1 MGRRGDASGPRAKFS
16 QLLPYLLEHKRVLGF
31 VIVLS
36 ILGALA
42 SLAQPLL
49 VSQVITVVQKGNPLG
64 SLVWGLIALVVVS
77 GLISGYQH
85 YLLQRTGEGVV
96 LSSRRKLIGR
106 MLRLPISEFDT
117 RRTGDLV
124 SRVGSDTT
132 LLRAVLTQGLVE
144 AIGGSLTFVGA
155 LIAML
160 VIDPVLLGLTVLV
173 IAASVVTVTLLSQ
186 RIRVASLAAQVKV
199 GDLAASVERAISAVR
214 TVRASNATDRE
225 IAAVEEDA
233 VGAWKMGIQV
243 AKISALVVPIAGIA
257 MQVSFLVVLGVGGF
271 RVASGTITVANLI
284 AFILFLFLM
293 IVPLG
298 QAFGAITSVN
308 SALGALGRIQEIID
322 LPAEDQFDREIAP
335 LAITVGAANESVR
348 PDAPAISFEDVHFGY
363 AVAPD
368 VEPDPAGVAGVA
380 EAAGV
385 AQAAGVAEAAGVAQ
399 SAGVAESAVEVPSAP
414 ETVIVAP
421 ALIGSVLAEPDLLE
435 ASLGAANANAAD
447 DAAALAALD
456 AAADPDGGM
465 RRLPTAADLFGTVPP
480 DVDTDTSAPRAV
492 DLSTAPAFGTSA
504 TVASPD
510 FAVATVAAASDGPQ
524 HVRADR
530 LVHAPDDDAT
540 PTASTVQASGMDG
553 ADGIPLENTTGAGA
567 GPAAALAPDLA
578 VAAAAGE
585 PRPVLS
591 GVSFSAPRGRR
602 TALVGPSG
610 AGKSTIL
617 ALIERFY
624 DPNAGIVR
632 LGGLDIRTLD
642 RTALRSQIGYVEQ
655 DAPVLAGSLRDNL
668 TLATPDAT
676 DEECIAVLHA
686 VNLGEVLDRD
696 PAGLGA
702 AVGES
707 GVMLSGGERQRL
719 AIARALLAAPP
730 ILLLDESTS
739 SLDGV
744 NEQMMRAAI
753 DAVAVN
759 RTLIVI
765 AHRLSTVVDSDQIV
779 VLDHGRVIGTG
790 THSELVASTPLYRE
804 LAKHQLLV

>member
-1 MGRRGDASGPRAKFS
+1 MSTTTRTPSNPSGPAAERQTTRARLGRRSGASGSATSGPRAKFS
-16 QLLPYLLEHKRVLGF
+16 QLLPYLFEHKKVLGF

-36 ILGALA
+36 VLGAAA

-49 VSQVITVVQKGNPLG
+49 VSQVIEVVQKGHPLG
-64 SLVWGLIALVVVS
+64 SLVWALIALVVLS

-144 AIGGSLTFVGA
+144 AIGGSLTFIGA

-173 IAASVVTVTLLSQ
+173 IAVSVVTVTLLSR
-186 RIRVASLAAQVKV
+186 RIRTASLAAQTKV
-199 GDLAASVERAISAVR
+199 GDLSASVERAISAVR

-225 IAAVEEDA
+225 IAVVEEDA
-233 VGAWKMGIQV
+233 RGAWRMGIKV

-271 RVASGTITVANLI
+271 RVASGAITVANLV
-284 AFILFLFLM
+284 AFILFLFMM
-293 IVPLG
+293 IMPLG

-322 LPAEDQFDREIAP
+322 LPAEDQFDRDIAP

-348 PDAPAISFEDVHFGY
+348 PDAAAIAFEDVYFGY
-363 AVAPD
+363 AAAPAVAATPGGKSAD
-368 VEPDPAGVAGVA
+368 RSADTWGEQAAEMSATADDPA
-380 EAAGV
+380 
-385 AQAAGVAEAAGVAQ
+385 
-399 SAGVAESAVEVPSAP
+399 
-414 ETVIVAP
+414 T
-421 ALIGSVLAEPDLLE
+421 GSG
-435 ASLGAANANAAD
+435 SGSGSGN
-447 DAAALAALD
+447 
-456 AAADPDGGM
+456 
-465 RRLPTAADLFGTVPP
+465 GT
-480 DVDTDTSAPRAV
+480 
-492 DLSTAPAFGTSA
+492 GT
-504 TVASPD
+504 
-510 FAVATVAAASDGPQ
+510 G
-524 HVRADR
+524 
-530 LVHAPDDDAT
+530 
-540 PTASTVQASGMDG
+540 
-553 ADGIPLENTTGAGA
+553 TGAGI
-567 GPAAALAPDLA
+567 GAATESGSAT
-578 VAAAAGE
+578 E
-585 PRPVLS
+585 PRPVLR
-591 GVSFSAPRGRR
+591 GVSFSAPRGLR

-624 DPNAGIVR
+624 DPAAGVVR

-655 DAPVLAGSLRDNL
+655 DAPVLAGSIRDNL

-702 AVGES
+702 AVGED

-739 SLDGV
+739 SLDGI
-744 NEQMMRAAI
+744 NEQKMRAAI
-753 DAVAVN
+753 DAVAEN

-779 VLDHGRVIGTG
+779 VLDHGQVVGTG
-790 THSELVASTPLYRE
+790 THSELVASTPLYRD